1 MADRKDPVRNFRYKV
16 SVGGAEAGFSEVSGF
31 EISIETVE
39 YREGD
44 DPATPYKLP
53 TLTKYSNIT
62 LKHGV
67 TTEGINGI
75 YNWIKEC
82 VESGKYERKTVSIS
96 ALGEDGAAVIATW
109 EITEALPVKYTAPT
123 FSALGNE
130 VAIETLELAHEG
142 LKRTA

>member
-1 MADRKDPVRNFRYKV
+1 MADRKDPIRNFRYKV

-31 EISIETVE
+31 EISIETTE
-39 YREGD
+39 YREGN

-67 TTEGINGI
+67 TDSLDL

-82 VESGKYERKTVSIS
+82 VESGKYERKVVSVS
-96 ALGEDGAAVIATW
+96 ALGEDGSSVIATW
-109 EITEALPVKYTAPT
+109 EITEALPVKYTAPS
-123 FSALGNE
+123 FNALGNE
-130 VAIETLELAHEG
+130 VAIEALELAHEG
-142 LKRTA
+142 LKRTV